1 MKELIAIQAE
11 LKVPKNQKNQF
22 GNYNYR
28 SAEDITEAVKPL
40 AANHGCFLTMEE
52 HIEMM
57 GQAFVCKDYYDFG
70 YEDKDGIWHP
80 DIREIEV
87 VKGLRYFDV
96 SKVTLTNSA
105 GETVS
110 CTSVAEHPEFKKG
123 MDPAQVSGA
132 TSSYARKYA
141 LGGLFALDDI
151 RDPDATND
159 HGRQEPRRHGRG
171 SWGNAGPGNTG
182 NTRNTGDNAGTNGA
196 ARDARNA
203 APVNPAPAPVNPPQ
217 KPPQNPASSSAKAP
231 EDKPQT
237 TAEKQL
243 AFMAQKGVSKQMI
256 EDAMGKP
263 FEQLDAK
270 DNTFL
275 REVVKLMLHDKLGF
289 EDAVEQQC
297 RIEADNHPEAA
308 Q

>member
-11 LKVPKNQKNQF
+11 LKVPKNQTNKF
-22 GNYNYR
+22 GGYNYR
-28 SAEDITEAVKPL
+28 SAEDITEAAKPL
-40 AANHGCFLTMEE
+40 LEKHHCFLNMEDR
-52 HIEMM
+52 IEQR

-80 DIREIEV
+80 DLREIQT
-87 VKGLRYFDV
+87 VKGLRYFLV
-96 SKVTLTNSA
+96 ATATITNSA
-105 GETVS
+105 GEKVS
-110 CTSVAEHPEFKKG
+110 CSAEAEHPEFKKG

-159 HGRQEPRRHGRG
+159 HGRQEPRRHG
-171 SWGNAGPGNTG
+171 PGRQQTPPPVKQSAPAPQQNT
-182 NTRNTGDNAGTNGA
+182 ASA
-196 ARDARNA
+196 Q
-203 APVNPAPAPVNPPQ
+203 NPAP
-217 KPPQNPASSSAKAP
+217 K
-231 EDKPQT
+231 DKPAQT
-237 TAEKQL
+237 TLEKQL
-243 AFMAQKGVSKQMI
+243 ALMARLNFTTKDV
-256 EDAMGKP
+256 ENALGKP
-263 FEQLDAK
+263 FEQLDEK
-270 DNTFL
+270 DNAFL
-275 REVVKLMLHDKLGF
+275 RAVIKIMIQQKIGF

>member
-11 LKVPKNQKNQF
+11 LKVPKNQTNKF
-22 GNYNYR
+22 GGYNYR
-28 SAEDITEAVKPL
+28 SAEDITEAAKPL
-40 AANHGCFLTMEE
+40 LEKHHCFLAMEDR
-52 HIEMM
+52 IEQR
-57 GQAFVCKDYYDFG
+57 GQAFVCKDYFDFG
-70 YEDKDGIWHP
+70 YEDKDGVWHP
-80 DIREIEV
+80 DLREIQT
-87 VKGLRYFDV
+87 VKGLRYFLV
-96 SKVTLTNSA
+96 ATATITNSA
-105 GETVS
+105 GEKVS
-110 CTSVAEHPEFKKG
+110 CSAEAEHPEFKKG

-182 NTRNTGDNAGTNGA
+182 NTRNIGNNAGTGAPGRDQRNNGSA
-196 ARDARNA
+196 Q
-203 APVNPAPAPVNPPQ
+203 NPPPA
-217 KPPQNPASSSAKAP
+217 PPQNPPA
-231 EDKPQT
+231 QT

-243 AFMAQKGVSKQMI
+243 AFMAKMNVSKKDI

-270 DNTFL
+270 DNAFL
-275 REVVKLMLHDKLGF
+275 RAVIQIMISQKCGF
-289 EDAVEQQC
+289 EEAVEQQC
-297 RIEADNHPEAA
+297 KVEADQGAA

>member
-40 AANHGCFLTMEE
+40 AAKHGCFLTMEE

-57 GQAFVCKDYYDFG
+57 GQAFVCRDYYDFG
-70 YEDKDGIWHP
+70 CEDKDGNWHP
-80 DIREIEV
+80 DVREIQV

-110 CTSVAEHPEFKKG
+110 CTSVAEHPDFKKG
-123 MDPAQVSGA
+123 MDPAQISGA
-132 TSSYARKYA
+132 TTSYARKYA

-151 RDPDATND
+151 KDPDATND
-159 HGRQEPRRHGRG
+159 HGRQEPRRHGSR
-171 SWGNAGPGNTG
+171 
-182 NTRNTGDNAGTNGA
+182 
-196 ARDARNA
+196 
-203 APVNPAPAPVNPPQ
+203 APQQNPPPVRPQNPAPAKPVAQNPPPAPSQ
-217 KPPQNPASSSAKAP
+217 NPPAQNPAPAQS
-231 EDKPQT
+231 

-243 AFMAQKGVSKQMI
+243 AFMARMNVSKKDI

-270 DNTFL
+270 DNAFL
-275 REVVKLMLHDKLGF
+275 RAVIQIMIGQKIGF

-297 RIEADNHPEAA
+297 KIEADQGAA

>member
-40 AANHGCFLTMEE
+40 NAKHGCFLTMEE

-57 GQAFVCKDYYDFG
+57 GQAFVCKDYFDFG

-80 DIREIEV
+80 DVREIEV

-96 SKVTLTNSA
+96 AKVTLTNSA
-105 GETVS
+105 GEAVS
-110 CTSVAEHPEFKKG
+110 CTSVAEHPDFKKG
-123 MDPAQVSGA
+123 MDPAQISGA
-132 TSSYARKYA
+132 TTSYARKYA

-159 HGRQEPRRHGRG
+159 HGRQEPRRHG
-171 SWGNAGPGNTG
+171 
-182 NTRNTGDNAGTNGA
+182 TRAPQQNPPPARPQNPSPAKPA
-196 ARDARNA
+196 AQNPP
-203 APVNPAPAPVNPPQ
+203 APSQNPPPAPA
-217 KPPQNPASSSAKAP
+217 
-231 EDKPQT
+231 QT
-237 TAEKQL
+237 AAEKQL
-243 AFMAQKGVSKQMI
+243 ALMARLKISKADI
-256 EDAMGKP
+256 ADAIGKP
-263 FEQLDAK
+263 FEQMNEK
-270 DNTFL
+270 DSAFM
-275 REVVKLMLHDKLGF
+275 RAVIKIMIAQKIGF

-297 RIEADNHPEAA
+297 RIEADAPEAA

>member
-11 LKVPKNQKNQF
+11 LKVPKNQTNKF
-22 GNYNYR
+22 GGYNYR
-28 SAEDITEAVKPL
+28 SAEDITEAAKPL
-40 AANHGCFLTMEE
+40 NAKYGCHLTMEE

-57 GQAFVCKDYYDFG
+57 GQAFVCKDYFDFG
-70 YEDKDGIWHP
+70 YEDKDGVWHP
-80 DIREIEV
+80 DVREVEV
-87 VKGLRYFDV
+87 VKGLHFFDV
-96 SKVTLTNSA
+96 STVTLTNSA
-105 GETVS
+105 GEKAS

-132 TSSYARKYA
+132 TTSYARKYA
-141 LGGLFALDDI
+141 LGGLYALDDTK
-151 RDPDATND
+151 DPDATND
-159 HGRQEPRRHGRG
+159 HGKQEPRRHG
-171 SWGNAGPGNTG
+171 PGRQQNPPPVRQQ
-182 NTRNTGDNAGTNGA
+182 NPPP
-196 ARDARNA
+196 ARPQNPPAQNP
-203 APVNPAPAPVNPPQ
+203 APTPPQNPAPAP
-217 KPPQNPASSSAKAP
+217 
-231 EDKPQT
+231 QT
-237 TAEKQL
+237 AAEKQL

-270 DNTFL
+270 DNAFL